1 MSLKDQIA
9 LVTGSSRGLGL
20 AIAKALHAEGAHV
33 IINYVHCTSEEA
45 AHTAATSINSIAV
58 RADVTN
64 SEQIQSLF
72 ASAESHFGSP
82 ISIVINNALGTF
94 KFNGPARRTLEDI
107 HWGDFDLQLRT
118 TLQGALNTTK
128 CALPGF
134 KKLGGGRIINIGT
147 NLVQNPVVPY
157 QDYTAAKGA
166 LLAFTH
172 TTAAELGPQNVTCNM
187 VAGGLLKSTD
197 ASAAT
202 PQEVF
207 EQIAAVTPLRKITT
221 PEDLAGAVVFF
232 AGPLA
237 NAVTGQQIVV
247 DGGLVMT

>member
-1 MSLKDQIA
+1 MSLRNQVA

-20 AIAKALHAEGAHV
+20 AIAKALHAEGVHV
-33 IINYVHCTSEEA
+33 VINYVDPTSED
-45 AHTAATSINSIAV
+45 TAQANATALNTIAI
-58 RADVTN
+58 RADVTDLD
-64 SEQIQSLF
+64 QVQSLF
-72 ASAESHFGSP
+72 DRVESHFQQP
-82 ISIVINNALGTF
+82 ISIVVNNALGAF
-94 KFNGPARRTLEDI
+94 KFNGPGRKTLDQI
-107 HWGDFDLQLRT
+107 TWSDFDLQLRT

-128 CALPGF
+128 SALPGF
-134 KKLGGGRIINIGT
+134 RKLGGGRIINIGT

-172 TTAAELGPQNVTCNM
+172 TTAAELGPENVTCNM
-187 VAGGLLKSTD
+187 VAGGLLRSTD

-202 PQEVF
+202 PHEVF
-207 EQIAAVTPLRKITT
+207 DQIAAITPLRRVTT
-221 PEDLAGAVVFF
+221 PEELAGAVVFF

-237 NAVTGQQIVV
+237 KAVTGQQIVV